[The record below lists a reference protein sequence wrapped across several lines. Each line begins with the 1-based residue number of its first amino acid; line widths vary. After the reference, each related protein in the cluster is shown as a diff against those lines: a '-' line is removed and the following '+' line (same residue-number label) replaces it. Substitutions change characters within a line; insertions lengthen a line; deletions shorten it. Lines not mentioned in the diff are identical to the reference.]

1 MENKNNGKILFI
13 SGLNN
18 EDRKKMFRE
27 KMNEENEI
35 V

>member
-1 MENKNNGKILFI
+1 MENILFI